1 MKPQRGLIKS
11 HLFLLIAFCFNAI
24 MLNAQTTYNTQN
36 CYQRSTILLYDK
48 NDDGTWNEINKPL
61 SLDKVDNINYEY
73 AYDEK
78 NHNLYVVTNNAN
90 VRITLFDNKKTKHLM
105 KNSLVPKLEGN
116 SLQTEINKQSHIL
129 RQTFQ
134 TINAHIQDSIE
145 NKKRQEKQEKEYN
158 DSIDK
163 IYFDEHKEFWGDI
176 PINVTSLTCYD
187 CRERIDFTDEI
198 VHEDSVS
205 FLGPCYV
212 SQDKQFLYYSR
223 LELGLLNIE
232 RLRMHKLIIPNELK
246 NYDKFQRHIRIF
258 ADSIKYYYTEYDFDD
273 LMKLEKE
280 FPDELY
286 SKEMQKIAPYGFV
299 EDYSWNA
306 VYGYVTLNFSYTN
319 TNKKTIKYIK
329 PYFQIT
335 NDVNDIRGNGFFSG
349 TGPLKQYDTATW
361 NMDNSNY
368 YVAHDATKMKI
379 TKIVI
384 TYMDGSTK
392 ILDKNHIVFK

>member
-90 VRITLFDNKKTKHLM
+90 VKITLFDNRETKHLM

-145 NKKRQEKQEKEYN
+145 NKK
-158 DSIDK
+158 DK
-163 IYFDEHKEFWGDI
+163 K
-176 PINVTSLTCYD
+176 
-187 CRERIDFTDEI
+187 
-198 VHEDSVS
+198 
-205 FLGPCYV
+205 
-212 SQDKQFLYYSR
+212 
-223 LELGLLNIE
+223 
-232 RLRMHKLIIPNELK
+232 
-246 NYDKFQRHIRIF
+246 
-258 ADSIKYYYTEYDFDD
+258 
-273 LMKLEKE
+273 
-280 FPDELY
+280 
-286 SKEMQKIAPYGFV
+286 
-299 EDYSWNA
+299 
-306 VYGYVTLNFSYTN
+306 
-319 TNKKTIKYIK
+319 NKKKNITI
-329 PYFQIT
+329 Q
-335 NDVNDIRGNGFFSG
+335 
-349 TGPLKQYDTATW
+349 
-361 NMDNSNY
+361 
-368 YVAHDATKMKI
+368 
-379 TKIVI
+379 
-384 TYMDGSTK
+384 
-392 ILDKNHIVFK
+392 